1 MGKTILSTL
10 VSAALVTLA
19 AAPALAQTGGPGSEG
34 RVLSGVEGPQ
44 ARHFAQRQHEGQRA
58 FRLPSER
65 VEARIAYLK
74 TALKITEAQQAQWE
88 AFAGTLRKHA
98 RDADQRVQAMRAEGA
113 ARREK
118 GAQPTAIE
126 RMERGQAR
134 LAAASARLTE
144 TLAAAKP
151 LYAALSPEQQKI
163 ADEVLTPRRD
173 GRARHGGG
181 RPRA

>member
-1 MGKTILSTL
+1 MKRTILSTL

-19 AAPALAQTGGPGSEG
+19 AAPALAQTGRPGSEG
-34 RVLSGVEGPQ
+34 PH

-58 FRLPSER
+58 VRLPSER
-65 VEARIAYLK
+65 VEARLANLK
-74 TALKITEAQQAQWE
+74 TTLKITDAQQAQWD

-98 RDADQRVQAMRAEGA
+98 READQRVQAMRAEGA

-126 RMERGQAR
+126 RMERGQQR
-134 LAAASARLTE
+134 LAAAYTRQSE
-144 TLAAAKP
+144 MLAAAKP

-163 ADEVLTPRRD
+163 ADGLLTPRRQ
-173 GRARHGGG
+173 GTSRHGGG

>member
-1 MGKTILSTL
+1 MKKTVLSTF
-10 VSAALVTLA
+10 VAAALA
-19 AAPALAQTGGPGSEG
+19 AASAVPAVAQTGGFGG
-34 RVLSGVEGPQ
+34 EGPQ

-58 FRLPSER
+58 VRLPSER
-65 VEARIAYLK
+65 VEARLAYLK
-74 TALKITEAQQAQWE
+74 TALKITDAQQAQWNS
-88 AFAGTLRKHA
+88 FADTLRKHA
-98 RDADQRVQAMRAEGA
+98 REVDQRVQAMRAEGA

-134 LAAASARLTE
+134 LAAAYTRQSE

-163 ADEVLTPRRD
+163 ADDLLASRRHE
-173 GRARHGGG
+173 GSRHRGG